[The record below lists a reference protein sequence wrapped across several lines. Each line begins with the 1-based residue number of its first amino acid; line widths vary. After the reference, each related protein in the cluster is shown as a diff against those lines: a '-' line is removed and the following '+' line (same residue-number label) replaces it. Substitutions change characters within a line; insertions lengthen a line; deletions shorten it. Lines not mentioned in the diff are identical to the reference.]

1 MNVKELITKLQEFEP
16 ETKVIFSHTD
26 HTDFNYRIEMCED
39 DISLDDDIDDEDDYD
54 DYDEDDEDED
64 DEVNDEDVP
73 QVVVFTLFLD

>member
-54 DYDEDDEDED
+54 EDDEDED
-64 DEVNDEDVP
+64 NEVNDEDVP

>member
-54 DYDEDDEDED
+54 EDDEDED